1 MITVICGTN
10 RPSNSTRIF
19 AEYIFKV
26 LIDKQ
31 QDAQFLTLEKLPE
44 DFIFNNSVFGVENLL
59 LNQIVEQY
67 ISKAQKFIIISPEY
81 NGGFPGVLKAFIDS
95 FFPKEIQH
103 KKAALVG
110 IASGRAGNLRG
121 MDQLTNVLHYLK
133 VNVMPNKL
141 PISRIGGLMEGEE
154 IIDLETK
161 KLINTLVDEFIVF

>member
-19 AEYIFKV
+19 AEYIHKV

-31 QDAQFLTLEKLPE
+31 QDAQYLTLEKLPE
-44 DFIFNNSVFGVENLL
+44 DFVFNNSVFGVENLL
-59 LNQIVEQY
+59 LDELVKQY
-67 ISKAQKFIIISPEY
+67 ISNADKFIIISPEY

-95 FFPKEIQH
+95 FFPKEIQN
-103 KKAALVG
+103 KKTALVG

-141 PISRIGGLMEGEE
+141 PISRIGGLMDGDL
-154 IIDLETK
+154 IIDDETK
-161 KLINTLVDEFIVF
+161 NQINNLVDEFIEF